1 MRTVEFNKLRAPIPY
16 ISFTGSLVGT
26 LLRKGN
32 QQRLSISKALRQYIM
47 LLGFFSLKFST
58 RLFSCMNPRR
68 PCSNFSQSSILPSR
82 VPLLRTTSRAIRT
95 SWRRATS
102 TSGDIRTSWWRATSD
117 ANRASWRRTT
127 CIWIRAAWL
136 RTSSLAHCLR
146 LQTSG
151 RGFGFVG
158 FSGYK
163 DITVVSL
170 VSALLGLV

>member
-1 MRTVEFNKLRAPIPY
+1 M
-16 ISFTGSLVGT
+16 
-26 LLRKGN
+26 RKGN

-58 RLFSCMNPRR
+58 RLYSCMNPRR

-82 VPLLRTTSRAIRT
+82 VPLLRTTSDANRASRRT
-95 SWRRATS
+95 
-102 TSGDIRTSWWRATSD
+102 TSGDIWTSWWRATSD

-127 CIWIRAAWL
+127 CIGIRAAWL

-151 RGFGFVG
+151 RGFSFVG